1 MRLAMVSYFDIGVS
15 YSIGDE
21 VFTRIPPATNPAILQ
36 IGIHNPLGNGIA
48 YNLLTVDPQLVASW
62 REISKDMV
70 NRKEMELGWTEQLNI
85 SEPDFKSQL
94 IQIID
99 QQPIARCELTILAVG
114 TVLLW
119 LEFAPGIPLN
129 YLGGVS
135 KCLEFA
141 AYQEQIST
149 ALWQVALSHT
159 HQAIGAEANKLTKL
173 SKRPDP
179 AEEKDA
185 EGYTELR
192 LLTSFTDLIL
202 CIDPEDQPHIPDI
215 LNTAQIEDTEQN
227 CIDFEYHGKLYFG
240 WASCVIVP
248 RDIADKD
255 ETPEQQIAR
264 ILECIKIAHS
274 FLGTCEAFE
283 KLFRNEIFSQVSNY
297 VQATGR
303 VRSSRDLNRLR
314 TLALA
319 IVSLTDFTRVAP
331 SAEDQ
336 KYFSFF
342 EQYAQINQLQQ
353 TILNRCDV
361 LFNVQQAETES
372 EEKDREKR
380 LQNILFLLTGITFVS
395 VLSDSYN
402 FVRQGE
408 QHLIPQILMRLEVLL
423 SIVILIILILLLLE
437 NSDSWLPKLRTWFSK
452 FQKSNTRTQRR
463 LRM

>member
-15 YSIGDE
+15 YGICDE
-21 VFTRIPPATNPAILQ
+21 VFTRIPPGTDPAILQ

-48 YNLLTVDPQLVASW
+48 YNLLTADPQLVANW

-70 NRKEMELGWTEQLNI
+70 NRKEMELGWTQELNI

-119 LEFAPGIPLN
+119 LEFAPGISIN

-135 KCLEFA
+135 KCFEFA
-141 AYQEQIST
+141 AYQEQISK
-149 ALWQVALSHT
+149 AFRQVSDFIT
-159 HQAIGAEANKLTKL
+159 HQAIGAKANKLTEL
-173 SKRPDP
+173 SKRPAP
-179 AEEKDA
+179 KIEKDA

-192 LLTSFTDLIL
+192 LLPSFTDLIL
-202 CIDPEDQPHIPDI
+202 CIDPEDQPHILDI
-215 LNTAQIEDTEQN
+215 LNTTQIEDTEKN
-227 CIDFEYHGKLYFG
+227 RIDFEYHGNLYFG
-240 WASCVIVP
+240 WASCVILP

-264 ILECIKIAHS
+264 MLECIKIAHS

-283 KLFRNEIFSQVSNY
+283 KLFSNEIFSQVSNY
-297 VQATGR
+297 VQEAGK

-319 IVSLTDFTRVAP
+319 IVSLTDFTRVTP
-331 SAEDQ
+331 SDEDQ
-336 KYFSFF
+336 KYFSYF
-342 EQYAQINQLQQ
+342 EQHAHINQLQQ
-353 TILNRCDV
+353 TILKRCDV
-361 LFNVQQAETES
+361 LFNVQQAETEA

-380 LQNILFLLTGITFVS
+380 LQDILFLLTGITFVS

-402 FVRQGE
+402 FIRQGE
-408 QHLIPQILMRLEVLL
+408 KHLIPRLLMRLEVLL
-423 SIVILIILILLLLE
+423 SIVILIVLILLLLE
-437 NSDSWLPKLRTWFSK
+437 NSDSWLPKLRNW
-452 FQKSNTRTQRR
+452 FQKFNRR
-463 LRM
+463 NSSRQ